1 MNSAPETTPAVQVT
15 DLRRTYGK
23 GSDAFEAVRGI
34 DVTVERGS
42 IVALLGTNGAGKTS
56 TLEVIEGLA
65 PATGGEVKVLG
76 LDPRKDRAEVRRH
89 TGVLLQESGFPGDL
103 TVAETLAMWS
113 ATVTGARPIEQ
124 TLDRLDLMERR
135 NVKVRSLSGGETRRL
150 DLACTLAGDPELV
163 FLDEPTTGL
172 DPQSRHRV
180 WDLVRELRQGGTT
193 VLMTTHYLEE
203 AEALAERIAI
213 MHRGEIVRDGTPAQ
227 ITADQPATIK
237 FGTPAQPLPDL
248 PHVATDSDGGLT
260 VLRTRELQS
269 TLHQLLDWAATTD
282 TALERLDARTAT
294 LESAFLA
301 IARDDADTPSNDQFS
316 LDQFLTPG
324 ETR

>member
-1 MNSAPETTPAVQVT
+1 MSSSPDTTPAVQT
-15 DLRRTYGK
+15 TGLRRTYGK
-23 GSDAFEAVRGI
+23 GNDAFEAVRGI
-34 DVTVERGS
+34 DLTVERGS

-89 TGVLLQESGFPGDL
+89 TGVLLQDSGFPGDL

-113 ATVTGARPIEQ
+113 ATVTGARPVDQ
-124 TLDRLDLMERR
+124 TLDRLDLLDRR

-150 DLACTLAGDPELV
+150 DLACTLAGEPELV
-163 FLDEPTTGL
+163 FLDEPSTGL
-172 DPQSRHRV
+172 DPESRHRV

-237 FGTPAQPLPDL
+237 FGTPAQPLPEL
-248 PHVATDSDGGLT
+248 PHVATGTDGGLT
-260 VLRTRELQS
+260 VLHTSQLQS
-269 TLHQLLDWAATTD
+269 TLHQLLTWAAATD

-301 IARDDADTPSNDQFS
+301 IARDDADLSADHLS
-316 LDQFLTPG
+316 LDQMLTPG
-324 ETR
+324 DTR